1 MGFHLHPTGEVRN
14 GDDMYTRG
22 KTLLAVNLIL
32 ACLFISTVDSLL
44 ASESGDAKE
53 LRFRSVRAM
62 GMGNAFTA
70 IANDGDAFYYNP
82 AGLATIRN
90 SRLDV
95 QHAKFMISKDFSDQ
109 IGAVSD
115 VVSDVLEISESD
127 EPLKDPELVEE
138 RHRLMERLESLI
150 SDDFLL
156 DIAFP
161 VRGIV
166 PFNVGDYDFAIG
178 VMTHGW
184 SILEFAV
191 QRRGLDWD
199 YPVYDVLDDEFLY
212 RGMVEA
218 SYGMAAAVEI
228 PTISLPLVS
237 LPLELS
243 FGLSVRGIR
252 RWRMTDENDLL
263 SAEDVINPD
272 GADGIEGTA
281 DDFEERYVD
290 FDDPWN
296 SVAKGKGYSVDI
308 GSIGTFNDAIN
319 VAVVIQNLFGHVDYG
334 EDKDD
339 ELPLN
344 FGVSTAVNLTRLAFS
359 HTLIPDVIL
368 AVDVDRAEKSRLGLE
383 VVWNLSA
390 LELSGRIG
398 SNHGYMTLGVG
409 IQLKVL
415 DFDYAFY
422 GDEYADS
429 HAFSLNLAF

>member
-1 MGFHLHPTGEVRN
+1 MS
-14 GDDMYTRG
+14 TRA
-22 KTLLAVNLIL
+22 KILLAVNLIL
-32 ACLFISTVDSLL
+32 VCLLISTENGLA
-44 ASESGDAKE
+44 ASEDENTREHRPK
-53 LRFRSVRAM
+53 SVRAM

-82 AGLATIRN
+82 AGLATIKN
-90 SRLDV
+90 ARLDV
-95 QHAKFMISKDFSDQ
+95 QHAKYMISDDFYNQ
-109 IGAVSD
+109 LKTAVEVVDD
-115 VVSDVLEISESD
+115 VSAIMEAMDEDEDSEEESED
-127 EPLKDPELVEE
+127 GPLDDPDLADE
-138 RHRLMERLESLI
+138 RHRLMNRLESLI

-161 VRGIV
+161 VRGVV
-166 PFNVGDYDFAIG
+166 PFHVKDYPVAVG

-184 SILEFAV
+184 SVMEVAI

-308 GSIGTFNDAIN
+308 GSIGTFNDATN
-319 VAVVIQNLFGHVDYG
+319 VALVIQNLMGHVDYE
-334 EDKDD
+334 EDEDEDD
-339 ELPLN
+339 DLPVNL
-344 FGVSTAVNLTRLAFS
+344 GLSTAVNLTRLAFS

-368 AVDVDRAEKSRLGLE
+368 AADVDMAEKPRLGIE
-383 VVWNLSA
+383 VAWNLSA

-409 IQLKVL
+409 IQFKVL
-415 DFDYAFY
+415 DIDYAFF
-422 GDEYADS
+422 GDEDADW
-429 HAFSLNLAF
+429 HAFSLNLVF